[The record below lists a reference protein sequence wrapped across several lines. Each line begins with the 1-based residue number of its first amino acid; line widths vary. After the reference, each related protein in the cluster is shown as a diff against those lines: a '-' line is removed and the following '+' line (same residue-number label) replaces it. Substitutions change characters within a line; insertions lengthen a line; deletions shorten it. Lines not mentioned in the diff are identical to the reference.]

1 VPFLNVKFAVQGGES
16 VIKQTVIYSAKTLN
30 SPMRD

>member
-1 VPFLNVKFAVQGGES
+1 MNAEFAVQGDES

-30 SPMRD
+30 SRMRD